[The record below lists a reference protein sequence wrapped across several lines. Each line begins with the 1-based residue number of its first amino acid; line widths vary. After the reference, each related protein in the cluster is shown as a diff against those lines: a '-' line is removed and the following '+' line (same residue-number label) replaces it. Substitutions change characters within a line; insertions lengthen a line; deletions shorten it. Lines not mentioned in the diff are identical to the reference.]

1 MYVLLEL
8 ELWSFGY
15 NMDKAWVWL
24 PRASLEYVQ
33 GATDFVSLST
43 RRLGNPAEMFCPCDQ
58 CRNVCYQLRDTIVEH
73 LVINGMD
80 HKYKRSSCWTK
91 HGDIRNDSS
100 ENVPISEREAYE
112 LLRTAFFCGEGNP
125 QSANDSGGE
134 YKDSDT
140 IEETAFRKKLKD
152 A

>member
-1 MYVLLEL
+1 
-8 ELWSFGY
+8 
-15 NMDKAWVWL
+15 MDKAWVWL
-24 PRASLEYVQ
+24 PRASLKYVQ
-33 GATDFVSLST
+33 GATDFVTLSS

-58 CRNVCYQLRDTIVEH
+58 CRNVCYQ
-73 LVINGMD
+73 
-80 HKYKRSSCWTK
+80 
-91 HGDIRNDSS
+91 
-100 ENVPISEREAYE
+100 P
-112 LLRTAFFCGEGNP
+112 GEGNP